1 MKRVIMKWGR
11 ETGIVMGAVL
21 IALLAA
27 HSARPQA
34 EKEKPP
40 SEKPAAQAKPAP
52 KVEANRVLVE
62 ATRVS
67 TSDTARTAAQDAT
80 KKGDGEK
87 PQEHPADS
95 AVLEFRPALEAKH
108 DAGGAAASTS
118 KDSKKSPAKNIHGQV
133 YGSTGAGEA
142 GNRGAG
148 GAVGASSKSG
158 KTSVYVETEKL
169 RSTSTS
175 PR

>member
-1 MKRVIMKWGR
+1 MKWDR

-27 HSARPQA
+27 HSARPQG
-34 EKEKPP
+34 EKEKPA

-52 KVEANRVLVE
+52 KAEAKRVLVE

-67 TSDTARTAAQDAT
+67 TSDTAKTAAQDAT

-87 PQEHPADS
+87 LQDHAADS
-95 AVLEFRPALEAKH
+95 AVLEFRPALEANH
-108 DAGGAAASTS
+108 DAGGAAATTST
-118 KDSKKSPAKNIHGQV
+118 DSKKSPARNVHGQV
-133 YGSTGAGEA
+133 YGSSGAREA

-158 KTSVYVETEKL
+158 KTSVYVETEKR